1 MNECQNKEESLL
13 EKKEQNRNSPQKI
26 LGQLVNRWND
36 EFFETPSE
44 KSLEKKIDNS
54 SQASFK
60 ENGQESRE
68 L

>member
-44 KSLEKKIDNS
+44 KSLGKKIDKS
-54 SQASFK
+54 IPSFK
-60 ENGQESRE
+60 ENGQESGE